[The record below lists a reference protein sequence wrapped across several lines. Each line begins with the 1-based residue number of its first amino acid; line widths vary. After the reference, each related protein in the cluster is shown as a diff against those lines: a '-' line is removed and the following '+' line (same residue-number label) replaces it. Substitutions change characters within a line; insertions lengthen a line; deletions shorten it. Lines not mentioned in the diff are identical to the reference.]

1 MDVVNGYASA
11 TTLTNEVKE
20 IRSNKENEFARIFR
34 DANAMAAEMGKE
46 IKVSRV
52 VGRQLLRSNVE
63 SNSAEEYWGRV
74 ISCLFYTALLISQK
88 NALQVGQTKL

>member
-52 VGRQLLRSNVE
+52 VGRQSLRSNVE